1 MPKSF
6 LLQKEPLNSVKIQ
19 HNGLKFY
26 VNIVQKWFW
35 RFLAFVKM
43 FKSMQTECLY
53 LQSELLL
60 EFSYNC

>member
-1 MPKSF
+1 M
-6 LLQKEPLNSVKIQ
+6 LQK
-19 HNGLKFY
+19 G
-26 VNIVQKWFW
+26 FW
-35 RFLAFVKM
+35 RCLGFVKM